1 MVLDNK
7 KTLLII
13 TFIFIICIVVSFKY
27 IDYAAQNNARQFC
40 EKAYTFQ
47 DKNKIIALIP
57 SDFKKNRKNLS
68 ISNKSIILRFHTFFI
83 TRYECSM
90 LFDENDTI
98 IAANIFY
105 SD

>member
-1 MVLDNK
+1 MVLDK
-7 KTLLII
+7 KKILLII
-13 TFIFIICIVVSFKY
+13 TFIIGIVISFKY

-40 EKAYTFQ
+40 ENAYILQ

-57 SDFKKNRKNLS
+57 GNLKKIRKNLS
-68 ISNKSIILRFHTFFI
+68 VSNRSIILRFHTFFI

-90 LFDENDTI
+90 LFDENDKI
-98 IAANIFY
+98 IAANVFY